1 MYILNECNHLYF
13 IKYVLSYHSIIK
25 NIYYMYIILYKY
37 INKNMLYNIKNNIK
51 SSRKQF
57 YLFLFYSNYL
67 FILYFFQNLVHYYI
81 RYKNF

>member
-1 MYILNECNHLYF
+1 
-13 IKYVLSYHSIIK
+13 
-25 NIYYMYIILYKY
+25 MYIILYKY

-81 RYKNF
+81 DIKIFEMFKWNVIQKKL

>member
-1 MYILNECNHLYF
+1 
-13 IKYVLSYHSIIK
+13 
-25 NIYYMYIILYKY
+25 MYIILYKY

-67 FILYFFQNLVHYYI
+67 FILYFFQNLIHYYI